1 MKALRNLGTLS
12 VLGLVLLGLLAAILS
27 ALALTR
33 FGTVEAAPAP
43 SSVPL
48 SSPTTS
54 SASAEQSASAPAASA
69 SATVAVSSPPPS
81 SAAPVTGPTVV
92 VVGDSYSL
100 GEPSDTWLGSAAE
113 ELGWGKVV
121 NLSSPGRG
129 FITAPRSCEFEPCD
143 MFVGTVSTIA
153 EAEPDVVVTFG
164 GNADGDYSLADA
176 AAEYFAALRQALP
189 EAAIVALSPVT
200 TEDPAPYFLTLHS
213 RTIRAGVE
221 AVDGTFV
228 DVGQPGVGDGE
239 TLSGEAQAEIAQQ
252 VIDQLQ

>member
-12 VLGLVLLGLLAAILS
+12 VLGLFLLGLLAVVLS
-27 ALALTR
+27 TLALTR
-33 FGTVEAAPAP
+33 FRTVEAAPAP
-43 SSVPL
+43 STTL
-48 SSPTTS
+48 SSAAAAPS
-54 SASAEQSASAPAASA
+54 GSVEPSASTPAVSASPSVAP
-69 SATVAVSSPPPS
+69 SSPAPS
-81 SAAPVTGPTVV
+81 STAPVTGATVV

-100 GEPSDTWLGSAAE
+100 GEPSDTWVGTAAE
-113 ELGWGKVV
+113 ELAWGTVI

-189 EAAIVALSPVT
+189 EAELVAISPVT
-200 TEDPAPYFLTLHS
+200 TEDPPPYFLTLHA

-221 AVDGTFV
+221 GVDGTFV
-228 DVGQPGVGDGE
+228 NVGQPGVGDGD
-239 TLSGEAQAEIAQQ
+239 TLSGEAEAEIARR
-252 VIDQLQ
+252 VIDQLK